1 MAASY
6 GYLGK
11 RGPYTG
17 VLDTSGFNTG
27 NWTIAFSPAILNVNI
42 PEYFIYKIQCQ
53 GALGATFNIFVENV
67 EWDVNIFGTQ
77 NSWHDDSGD
86 NLVVRNGEN
95 VYLCYSDA
103 ISDNTPPVA
112 TLFLRYDL
120 GKFGNTGLG

>member
-17 VLDTSGFNTG
+17 VLDTSGFNPG
-27 NWTIAFSPAILNVNI
+27 NWTIAFSPAILNVQI
-42 PEYFIYKIQCQ
+42 PEYFIYKIQCS
-53 GALGATFNIFVENV
+53 GALGSTFNIFVENV

-77 NSWHDDSGD
+77 NSWHDDAGD
-86 NLVVRNGEN
+86 GLVVRSGEN

-103 ISDNTPPVA
+103 VGDNTPPVA
-112 TLFLRYDL
+112 TIFLRYDL
-120 GKFGNTGLG
+120 GKFGNRGFG